1 MTGPEQVPGDAAP
14 PAAEPARNYPLTP
27 EASDTRFTFGLGLD
41 VAAVLTA
48 HGYPPLAGGA
58 DHVDLQQALFSFL
71 YRSSRKD

>member
-1 MTGPEQVPGDAAP
+1 MTGSEQVSGDCGGSV
-14 PAAEPARNYPLTP
+14 AEPARNYPITP
-27 EASDTRFTFGLGLD
+27 PASDTRFTFGLVLD
-41 VAAVLTA
+41 VAEVLTA

>member
-1 MTGPEQVPGDAAP
+1 M
-14 PAAEPARNYPLTP
+14 AEPARAYPITP
-27 EASDTRFTFGLGLD
+27 EASDTRFTFGLVLD

-71 YRSSRKD
+71 YRKD